1 LPVQTNNA
9 HTDAE
14 TTSRVITRNA
24 ITRCPPPQH
33 TDRNGLPGD
42 DTSGSGRQVHEHT
55 DQYATGQYGPTQF
68 SPAHYS
74 PDQHG
79 SDRFGPARTS
89 TGTAR
94 VQPPSAPV
102 SHRLGHASTA
112 GMLIPLRIFLA
123 AGWARAGIEK
133 VIDPDWWGGAGL
145 KSFLVA
151 QHHEALPFFRPVTEH
166 VLWPMAAPVAWFVLL
181 AQLACGVLI
190 ALGRKL
196 HLALGLAFLMN
207 ITFIL
212 AGRVNPSA
220 FYLVM
225 QLVLVFA
232 IADGALGERPTIPS
246 HRTFAIAGL
255 AGLLAGT
262 VILFARTIQP
272 GKVIDD
278 PAMMLSF
285 LGAVVALTLVVRRAA
300 HPHHE
305 SSRLGRMWS
314 GPLGRCVHAKAAAKS
329 AESPTATK

>member
-1 LPVQTNNA
+1 MSIHLRSVTTNNPIA
-9 HTDAE
+9 KSGITSNIVTRRP
-14 TTSRVITRNA
+14 TTPTSPEDTKRA
-24 ITRCPPPQH
+24 G
-33 TDRNGLPGD
+33 TDRYGTFQYHP
-42 DTSGSGRQVHEHT
+42 
-55 DQYATGQYGPTQF
+55 DQYGEVGEDPIGAV
-68 SPAHYS
+68 PAV
-74 PDQHG
+74 PL
-79 SDRFGPARTS
+79 AE
-89 TGTAR
+89 
-94 VQPPSAPV
+94 
-102 SHRLGHASTA
+102 RLGHAPTA

-133 VIDPDWWGGAGL
+133 VIDPQWWDGGGL
-145 KSFLVA
+145 KAFLVA
-151 QHHEALPFFRPVTEH
+151 QHHDALPFFRPVMEH
-166 VLWPMAAPVAWFVLL
+166 LLWPMAAPVAWFVLL
-181 AQLACGVLI
+181 AQLACGLLI

-246 HRTFAIAGL
+246 RRTFAIAGL

-262 VILFARTIQP
+262 VVVFARTVQP

-285 LGAVVALTLVVRRAA
+285 LGAMVALTLVVRRAA

-305 SSRLGRMWS
+305 SSRLGRLWS
-314 GPLGRCVHAKAAAKS
+314 GPLGRCVHAKAQSEAPADREGRS
-329 AESPTATK
+329 